1 MQDYYRTDE
10 DLIEDSYHAYLNEVL
25 QYKVL
30 SRNEE
35 ISLFQRIQNGDDVA
49 KDLFIKSNLR
59 LVIKIAKGYYK
70 PGYNQLLD
78 LIQDGN
84 VGLLQAVNLYDPSRG
99 CKFSTYAF
107 YKIHKAIQSSSCRTG
122 LPLEI
127 PQSQFSLITRIRLA
141 IEQLELKNGFPP
153 APSDLAAY
161 LGVPLDRIE
170 LVMPFV
176 PSAVSLNA
184 KIQDRA
190 DDREYIDAFSEYYKD
205 GDSEV
210 ERACIIK
217 EARNE
222 FYDILKAALSEREF
236 YVLSSRQGLFSTTIK
251 SVREIASELGV
262 SQQCVRQTEE
272 RSVAKLRRYLCSMD
286 KSLSDFL

>member
-1 MQDYYRTDE
+1 MQDYFRSDK
-10 DLIEDSYHAYLNEVL
+10 DLTEDSYQAYLNEVL

-30 SRNEE
+30 SRDEE
-35 ISLFQRIQNGDDVA
+35 VSLFQRIQNGDAVA
-49 KDLFIKSNLR
+49 KDLFVKSNLR

-84 VGLLQAVNLYDPSRG
+84 VGLLQAVNLYDPKRG

-107 YKIHKAIQSSSCRTG
+107 FKIHKAIQSSSCRTG

-127 PQSQFSLITRIRLA
+127 PQSQFALITRIRLA
-141 IEQLELKNGFPP
+141 IEQLELKNGIPP
-153 APSDLAAY
+153 APSDLAAH
-161 LGVPLDRIE
+161 LGVPLDRIQ

-184 KIQDRA
+184 KIQDCT
-190 DDREYIDAFSEYYKD
+190 DDKEYIDVFSEYYND

-236 YVLSSRQGLFSTTIK
+236 YVLSSRQGLFSTPVK
-251 SVREIASELGV
+251 SVKVLASELGV

-272 RSVAKLRRYLCSMD
+272 RSVVKLRRYLSSLD
-286 KSLSDFL
+286 KTECDFS